1 MKFSYFSQMIQVIIL
16 GSGNVAQHLISA
28 FQKNAIAQLKQVFAR
43 QPENLSHLIDSEII
57 TNNIN
62 SIQEADVYIISV
74 TDNAIED
81 VSAKIPYKDKLVV
94 HTSGTISM
102 QNLDPKNR
110 KGVFYP
116 LQTFSKNKS
125 VNFKEVPICLE
136 AQNQEDYLLLEKLA
150 HSISDKVFN
159 ITSEQRKALH
169 VSAVFSCN
177 FVNHLY
183 QIGSEIC
190 KENNIPFE
198 ILHPLIEETANKIK
212 TLSPE
217 EAQTGPAKRNDTTT
231 INAHLQFLQDD
242 TQKAIYKL
250 LTKSIIDNGKKL

>member
-1 MKFSYFSQMIQVIIL
+1 MIQVIIL

-28 FQKNAIAQLKQVFAR
+28 FEKNTTARVKQVFAR
-43 QPENLSHLIDSEII
+43 NPKNISHLIDYERV

-62 SIQEADVYIISV
+62 SLLEADVYIISV
-74 TDNAIED
+74 TDDAIENI
-81 VSAKIPYKDKLVV
+81 SAQIPYKNKLVV
-94 HTSGTISM
+94 HTSGTISIT
-102 QNLDPKNR
+102 NLDSKNR

-125 VNFKEVPICLE
+125 VNFKEIPICLE
-136 AQNQEDYLLLEKLA
+136 TQNQEDYHLLEKIA
-150 HSISDKVFN
+150 HSISDKIFN
-159 ITSEQRKALH
+159 INSEQRKALH
-169 VSAVFSCN
+169 VAAVFSCN

-183 QIGSEIC
+183 QLGSEIC

-198 ILHPLIEETANKIK
+198 ILYPLIQETANKIK

-231 INAHLQFLQDD
+231 INAHLHFLQNE
-242 TQKAIYKL
+242 TQKEIYKL